1 MGISG
6 VDVLGKTGTCGGKTG
21 IIILYFES
29 VDRVLFGV
37 DSGWMG

>member
-29 VDRVLFGV
+29 VDRVGWEFG
-37 DSGWMG
+37 SG